1 VHATSFL
8 VELLVL
14 IAVASAGAALFER
27 LRLPSIA
34 GFLVAG
40 ALLGP
45 GGLGLVEDSDR
56 VRQLAE
62 FGVVFLLFEIGLEM
76 PLDLLR
82 RLWRTVLLAGALQ
95 VGGTIAVVAVIAT
108 AFGLPGESAFVVGGL
123 VAMSSTAVVMRL
135 LVQRGEVDAPHGQLV
150 VGMLLFQDL
159 CIVPLLLAIPI
170 LAGGEAVDA
179 MKLAGVLGRGA
190 LALVLLVVV
199 ARYVLPR
206 GLDWAVRVRS
216 GDLLSL
222 ASFGLV
228 LGFAVIAQSLGLT
241 LAVGAFT
248 GGLLL
253 GASPYAHQLFAEVA
267 PVRGVLLG
275 IFFTA
280 VGMLFD
286 PSTAWS
292 AGSLLGLWVGAV
304 VLVKTTLVFA
314 VVAWVLR
321 RGTRLAILTGL
332 ALAQTGEFSFVLG
345 EAARQAGLLDPVLY
359 QVMVAGS
366 IVTLLAT
373 PALFALAPGL
383 AGRLGGLMEW
393 TPTSADRR
401 GVPREGH
408 VVILGYGLA
417 GRTVARVLAASRIP
431 YVVLDANPSSAAEAR
446 AHGEPV
452 VFGDATR
459 PAILERLAVAG
470 ARLVTIALSDPE
482 ATRRCVSLIHS
493 LAPEVEIIVRTRYVS
508 EVDALSGLGAD
519 TVVVEEFEAAISLP
533 SRCRASRSRCAR
545 KATRCC
551 VPPPRSRSTP
561 GSPSCCPRSGP
572 SGPRFPPAPPSGDL
586 SSRSGSARAR
596 GRASWPWSAWEPPP
610 RIPRRSSCWP
620 PATVSLPMA
629 APISCVVRRRCF
641 GETTRRPSGRMP
653 APCGPWLS
661 ISTG

>member
-14 IAVASAGAALFER
+14 IAVAAAGAALFER

-45 GGLGLVEDSDR
+45 GGLGLVEDSER

-76 PLDLLR
+76 PLDVLR

-95 VGGTIAVVAVIAT
+95 VGGTIAVVAAIAT
-108 AFGLPGESAFVVGGL
+108 MFGLPGESAFVVGGL

-159 CIVPLLLAIPI
+159 CLVPLLLAIPI
-170 LAGGEAVDA
+170 LAGGVSLDA
-179 MKLAGVLGRGA
+179 TRLAGFLGRAA
-190 LALVLLVVV
+190 LALVLLFLV

-206 GLDWAVRVRS
+206 ALDWAVRVRS

-228 LGFAVIAQSLGLT
+228 LGFAVVAQSLGLT

-286 PSTAWS
+286 PAAAWS
-292 AGSLLGLWVGAV
+292 TGSLLGLWVGAV
-304 VLVKTTLVFA
+304 VLVKTALVFA
-314 VVAWVLR
+314 IVAWVLR

-345 EAARQAGLLDPVLY
+345 EAARRAGLLDPGLY

-373 PALFALAPGL
+373 PALFGLAPGL

-459 PAILERLAVAG
+459 PAILERLAVSG

-482 ATRRCVSLIHS
+482 ATRRCVSLIRS
-493 LAPEVEIIVRTRYVS
+493 LAPEVETIVRTRYVS
-508 EVDALSGLGAD
+508 EVDALSELGAD
-519 TVVVEEFEAAISLP
+519 TVVVEEFEAAIDLVGAALRTFGFPAESVARFAEQMRQEGYEVLRAPPALALDPWLTELLSEVGTEWTEVPAGPAVGCSLE
-533 SRCRASRSRCAR
+533 SLGIRARTGASILAVERMGNTTANPPAEFVLASGDRLLAYGSAHQLRCAQALLR
-545 KATRCC
+545 
-551 VPPPRSRSTP
+551 
-561 GSPSCCPRSGP
+561 
-572 SGPRFPPAPPSGDL
+572 GDDPE
-586 SSRSGSARAR
+586 A
-596 GRASWPWSAWEPPP
+596 
-610 RIPRRSSCWP
+610 
-620 PATVSLPMA
+620 
-629 APISCVVRRRCF
+629 F
-641 GETTRRPSGRMP
+641 G
-653 APCGPWLS
+653 
-661 ISTG
+661 

>member
-493 LAPEVEIIVRTRYVS
+493 
-508 EVDALSGLGAD
+508 
-519 TVVVEEFEAAISLP
+519 TVVVEEFEAAIDLVGAALRTFGFPAESV
-533 SRCRASRSRCAR
+533 SRFAEQMRQEGYEVLRA
-545 KATRCC
+545 
-551 VPPPRSRSTP
+551 
-561 GSPSCCPRSGP
+561 
-572 SGPRFPPAPPSGDL
+572 PPALALDPWLTELLSEVGTEWTEVPAGPAVGRSLESLGIRARTGASILAVERMGTTTANPPAEFVLASGDRL
-586 SSRSGSARAR
+586 LAYGSADQLRRAQALLR
-596 GRASWPWSAWEPPP
+596 GDDPEA
-610 RIPRRSSCWP
+610 
-620 PATVSLPMA
+620 
-629 APISCVVRRRCF
+629 F
-641 GETTRRPSGRMP
+641 G
-653 APCGPWLS
+653 
-661 ISTG
+661 